1 MADCFPLI
9 NTSYFS
15 NLIPSINAAATEAEL
30 QALVNKYAADLSQLE
45 GTLTSQLAFM
55 APLLAV
61 LTPPSA
67 SLGSLV
73 TWATSIIAVM
83 EQMYKPQLVMV
94 AQLAALPAE
103 IATLTAAVEAA
114 ATAKGFHIDIPPIAP
129 SCTLP

>member
-9 NTSYFS
+9 NTAFFT
-15 NLIPSINAAATEAEL
+15 NLIPSINAAATEEEL
-30 QALVNKYAADLSQLE
+30 QALVNKYSADLSQLE

-61 LTPPSA
+61 LTPPTD
-67 SLGSLV
+67 LGELV
-73 TWATSIIAVM
+73 TWAGKIITVFTN
-83 EQMYKPQLVMV
+83 MYKPFVVMT

-114 ATAKGFHIDIPPIAP
+114 AEGKGFHIDIPPIAP